1 MYFDPSED
9 YMGYMFAGDYCVT
22 AMHVHCNV
30 SFKFL
35 VICRFVY
42 VLIITVIH
50 YGIITL
56 NIFGGWPFF
65 WQKEQSLQNVAGCKI
80 GMERQVIRVSLH
92 TSNYLLEFWHKLD
105 SFILGS
111 CCRIRFQYLGCYRFS
126 FNVSSNW
133 NAKGDCD
140 CFNLHLVFVKII
152 ATIYPDLN
160 EFETPLLILATEIDC
175 NSVCEIQ

>member
-50 YGIITL
+50 YGIITQ
-56 NIFGGWPFF
+56 NIFEVLFF
-65 WQKEQSLQNVAGCKI
+65 CQMDAKIQNVI
-80 GMERQVIRVSLH
+80 QVYTNEWSDKLFWVSLH
-92 TSNYLLEFWHKLD
+92 VQLFAGIPRQLNLRCLNSQSSNYLVD
-105 SFILGS
+105 NS
-111 CCRIRFQYLGCYRFS
+111 
-126 FNVSSNW
+126 
-133 NAKGDCD
+133 
-140 CFNLHLVFVKII
+140 
-152 ATIYPDLN
+152 
-160 EFETPLLILATEIDC
+160 IDC
-175 NSVCEIQ
+175 ENFD